1 VGNLLPMRN
10 EYYAPG
16 EQRAGQVNALF
27 ARIARRYDLINDL
40 QSFRMH
46 RRWKR
51 RVAQLAVAHGPTQ
64 AEVLDVCCGTG
75 DVSFAL
81 AGLGAQV
88 TGVDFTA
95 EMLAIAQTRGQGRP
109 PIKFLQGD
117 ALQLPFAQASFDAA
131 TVAYGLRNVADWKQG
146 LAEMCRVVRPG
157 GTVVVLDC
165 GKPDFAPWQ
174 WLYFTYLRLFV
185 PVLGFVFYGDPATYS
200 YILESL
206 QHYPSQHG
214 VAATMRELGLRE
226 VQIINLL
233 WGAMTIHVGR
243 K

>member
-1 VGNLLPMRN
+1 M
-10 EYYAPG
+10 
-16 EQRAGQVNALF
+16 
-27 ARIARRYDLINDL
+27 
-40 QSFRMH
+40 
-46 RRWKR
+46 
-51 RVAQLAVAHGPTQ
+51 
-64 AEVLDVCCGTG
+64 
-75 DVSFAL
+75 
-81 AGLGAQV
+81 
-88 TGVDFTA
+88 
-95 EMLAIAQTRGQGRP
+95 
-109 PIKFLQGD
+109 
-117 ALQLPFAQASFDAA
+117 
-131 TVAYGLRNVADWKQG
+131 
-146 LAEMCRVVRPG
+146 
-157 GTVVVLDC
+157 LDC